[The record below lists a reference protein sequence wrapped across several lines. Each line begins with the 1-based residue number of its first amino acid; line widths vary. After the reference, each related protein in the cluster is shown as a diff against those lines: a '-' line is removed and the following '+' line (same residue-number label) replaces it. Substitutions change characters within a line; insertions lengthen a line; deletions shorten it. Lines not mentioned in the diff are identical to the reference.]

1 MMSNIKVPTVLY
13 IYFPYIAHLIQ
24 HLVLCFPHAVYSTR
38 KQRAYLRFSERTPS
52 TSFFFSIAGNIHQ
65 FKLL

>member
-1 MMSNIKVPTVLY
+1 MTPNIKDTDSFMFSYTGTLLTTLY
-13 IYFPYIAHLIQ
+13 IPD
-24 HLVLCFPHAVYSTR
+24 VVYNTR
-38 KQRAYLRFSERTPS
+38 KQHAFLGFSERTLN

>member
-1 MMSNIKVPTVLY
+1 MTPNIKGTDSS
-13 IYFPYIAHLIQ
+13 IFPYIAHLVP
-24 HLVLCFPHAVYSTR
+24 HPVLYFPDVVHSTR
-38 KQRAYLRFSERTPS
+38 KQHTYLGFSEGTPS